1 MVRRMADE
9 LSFRV
14 LFIVL
19 YGLFLIPRGY
29 YRFFKPRQ
37 EKEEEETDRVA
48 FGRTQAIMSIII
60 LGGLI
65 SSILYILGLP
75 WMDWFQILQYPIW
88 LRFAGALLVLI
99 VIPVLAWIHRELDR
113 QYSAVLEIKSGHQLI
128 TTGPYERVRHPMYT
142 VLILFFFGLSLVSAN
157 LIVILFAL
165 LLMLGFPFWVRV
177 EEEKMIEVFGEEY
190 IEYMKRT
197 GRFFPLIRRSKDSLT
212 GS

>member
-1 MVRRMADE
+1 MADE
-9 LSFRV
+9 LSIRV

-29 YRFFKPRQ
+29 YRFVKPRH
-37 EKEEEETDRVA
+37 EKEKTGETDRATV
-48 FGRTQAIMSIII
+48 GKIQAVLTLII

-65 SSILYILGLP
+65 SSILYVLGLP
-75 WMDWFQILQYPIW
+75 LMDWFQMLQYPIW
-88 LRFAGALLVLI
+88 LRVAGALLVLI
-99 VIPVLAWIHRELDR
+99 MIPLLAWIHRELDR
-113 QYSAVLEIKSGHQLI
+113 QYSAVLKIKSDHQLI

-157 LIVILFAL
+157 LIVILFAV
-165 LLMLGFPFWVRV
+165 LLMLAFPFWVRI

-197 GRFFPLIRRSKDSLT
+197 GRFFPPVQQKKN
-212 GS
+212 